1 MSNDDLAYNSS
12 NRSSP
17 AADLPVIIAG
27 GGVGGLFAALCLA
40 KKGIPSHVLER
51 APEFREVGYGLH
63 NPANMSH
70 VLEHLG
76 LMDHIRARSYPVPR
90 LELRCALKGDLIGAL
105 DMDEIA
111 THMGQR
117 HTLIHRQTLL
127 EILVQACRENP
138 LIKLQADSSV
148 TGWSDPDNGPLLATV
163 QHQDPNSAPS
173 EVVAGLCLIAADG
186 LFSKLRA
193 QLGTPCAPK
202 YTGLIAHRSLLHK
215 KDLPPEIWFE
225 NCILFGGPKFHLITY
240 PVGRDSTE
248 PESASVT
255 FVRESDISNQGVECI
270 AEIAETCHPLVRD
283 LALEVM
289 KKCTVTSA
297 VHDMDPHPNIVKGRV
312 ALLGDAAFPM
322 MQLFAQ
328 GAAQASEDAHVL
340 ANHFSPDDVAG
351 SLMRYAEA
359 RFPRRQQVVEG
370 TRALKTVYHV
380 DGALAEVRRRVLPSY
395 TNGESLKWLWGVNH
409 AQIN

>member
-1 MSNDDLAYNSS
+1 MPSDE
-12 NRSSP
+12 SP
-17 AADLPVIIAG
+17 QSPVLIAG

-40 KKGIPSHVLER
+40 KKGIRCHVFER

-76 LMDHIRARSYPVPR
+76 LMNHIRARSYPVPR
-90 LELRCALKGDLIGAL
+90 LELRCALSGDLIGGL
-105 DMDEIA
+105 DMDEVAPI
-111 THMGQR
+111 TGQR

-127 EILVQACRENP
+127 EILVQGCRDSP
-138 LIKLQADSSV
+138 LVTLHADSTV
-148 TGWSDPDNGPLLATV
+148 IGWEDVENSPLRATV
-163 QHQDPNSAPS
+163 QHQDPASPPT
-173 EVVAGLCLIAADG
+173 EVVEGLCLIAADG
-186 LFSKLRA
+186 LFSKLRSMF
-193 QLGTPCAPK
+193 GVPCAPK

-215 KDLPPEIWFE
+215 KDLPAEIWFE

-240 PVGRDSTE
+240 PVGRDSSE

-255 FVRESDISNQGVECI
+255 FVHESDISNKETDRIAAIVEDVNV
-270 AEIAETCHPLVRD
+270 HPRVRE

-289 KKCTVTSA
+289 KNCTVTSA
-297 VHDMDPHPNIVKGRV
+297 VHDMDPQPNIIKGRV

-340 ANHFSPDDVAG
+340 ANHFSTEDVEG
-351 SLMRYAEA
+351 SLLRYAEA
-359 RFPRRQQVVEG
+359 RFPRRRQVVEA

-380 DGALAEVRRRVLPSY
+380 EGPLAEVRKKVLPTY
-395 TNGESLKWLWGVNH
+395 TNGEALRWLWGVSYSEEVHN
-409 AQIN
+409 N